1 MRIGTNHG
9 SLSDRIMSYYGDS
22 PRGMVRRI
30 LFIVCKL
37 GFMYFLTFLF
47 NLQHCSCLNV
57 KQVES
62 AFEFARICRKHDY
75 HKFVFSMK
83 ASNPVVM
90 VQAYR
95 LLVAEMYVQGWDY
108 PLHLGV
114 TEAGE
119 GEDGRMKS
127 AIGIGTL
134 LQVLFYVTKDKID

>member
-1 MRIGTNHG
+1 
-9 SLSDRIMSYYGDS
+9 
-22 PRGMVRRI
+22 
-30 LFIVCKL
+30 
-37 GFMYFLTFLF
+37 
-47 NLQHCSCLNV
+47 
-57 KQVES
+57 
-62 AFEFARICRKHDY
+62 
-75 HKFVFSMK
+75 MK
-83 ASNPVVM
+83 ASNPVIM

-134 LQVLFYVTKDKID
+134 LQVLFHKLNRIFNQYIVQ

>member
-1 MRIGTNHG
+1 
-9 SLSDRIMSYYGDS
+9 
-22 PRGMVRRI
+22 
-30 LFIVCKL
+30 
-37 GFMYFLTFLF
+37 
-47 NLQHCSCLNV
+47 
-57 KQVES
+57 
-62 AFEFARICRKHDY
+62 
-75 HKFVFSMK
+75 MK

-95 LLVAEMYVQGWDY
+95 LLVAEMYVHDWDY

-134 LQVLFYVTKDKID
+134 LHVIECYIGFIKKFVNEIEEINGI

>member
-1 MRIGTNHG
+1 M
-9 SLSDRIMSYYGDS
+9 L
-22 PRGMVRRI
+22 
-30 LFIVCKL
+30 LL
-37 GFMYFLTFLF
+37 
-47 NLQHCSCLNV
+47 

-62 AFEFARICRKHDY
+62 SFEFARICRKLDFHN
-75 HKFVFSMK
+75 FVFSMK

-134 LQVLFYVTKDKID
+134 LQVPSWFSFII

>member
-1 MRIGTNHG
+1 
-9 SLSDRIMSYYGDS
+9 
-22 PRGMVRRI
+22 
-30 LFIVCKL
+30 
-37 GFMYFLTFLF
+37 
-47 NLQHCSCLNV
+47 
-57 KQVES
+57 
-62 AFEFARICRKHDY
+62 
-75 HKFVFSMK
+75 MK

-95 LLVAEMYVQGWDY
+95 LLVAEMYNLGWDY

-134 LQVLFYVTKDKID
+134 LMVTTSLLWPGFILLLEKKTTYLLPSVVRHGFLS